1 MDSMK
6 KRVAIISPGLSTGG
20 AERVASLLAN
30 YLFDKGYAVTFIA
43 TSEDDMSYPLSMG
56 VKYNCVDNKKL
67 SGIRKMI
74 YKNIRVREL
83 IKNFKADTLISFV
96 IGEAALSVL
105 TLRIKRILS
114 LRCDPGANTRGLFF
128 KIFRSFLFGLS
139 DMVVFQT
146 ADAKAYFSKSI
157 QRKGRIIVNPITSR
171 LPNWKDYTHEK
182 VIITACRLDKHKN
195 IKMLIDAFAMIHD
208 EFPEYKLHIF
218 GKGPIEKELKDY
230 SESKGLGRS
239 VLFMGFS
246 ADIHNEMA
254 RSMIFA
260 LSSNHE
266 GISNSMLEALGIG
279 IPTICTD
286 CPTGG
291 ARMFI
296 NSYENGILVPV
307 GDTEALYEALRNT
320 IELPSLRERLS
331 NNSVKIRDKLEL
343 NKICS
348 LWEEAL

>member
-1 MDSMK
+1 MDSLK

-30 YLFDKGYAVTFIA
+30 YLLEKGYAVTFIA
-43 TSEDDMSYPLSMG
+43 MSEDEMNYPLSMG
-56 VKYNCVDNKKL
+56 IKYSCVDNKKL

-74 YKNIRVREL
+74 YKNIRVRAL
-83 IKNFKADTLISFV
+83 IKKFMADTIISFV
-96 IGEAALSVL
+96 INEVALSII
-105 TLRIKRILS
+105 TLHVKKIIS
-114 LRCDPGANTRGLFF
+114 LRCDPNVNTRGFYF
-128 KIFRSFLFGLS
+128 KHFRNIIFSLS
-139 DMVVFQT
+139 DIMVFQT
-146 ADAKAYFSKSI
+146 PDAKAYFSKRI
-157 QRKGRIIVNPITSR
+157 QRKGLIIANPITGQ
-171 LPNWKDYTHEK
+171 LPNWKNYAHEQ

-195 IKMLIDAFAMIHD
+195 IKMLIDAFGMIHS
-208 EFPEYKLHIF
+208 EFSDYKLHIF

-230 SESKGLGRS
+230 SESKGLGRAVFFKGYS
-239 VLFMGFS
+239 S
-246 ADIHNEMA
+246 EIHNEMA

-286 CPTGG
+286 CPVGG

-307 GDTEALYEALRNT
+307 GDIGALYEALRNT
-320 IELPSLRERLS
+320 IEIPALRERFS
-331 NNSVKIRDKLEL
+331 KNAVKIKDILEL
-343 NKICS
+343 HKICS
-348 LWEEAL
+348 LWEEAI